1 MAKGKEMSDDDLDA
15 FFDEVEEVEQEI
27 KTKQPDKEKET
38 DASAVSQPDHEDNNE
53 PPSKKVK
60 VEPPLNVEKLKG
72 NVLAGR
78 GTAVISKKAEKSRP
92 NTNEIYQILVPES
105 GRQQPLTQPI
115 NLPTTTSTIPQIPSS
130 LGVGQEDLKVIGKP
144 AVRVAAGKTWV
155 DNILAQFPL
164 NDFRLFVGNLGS
176 DVTEQKLA
184 EAFQSR
190 YPSFAMARIVY
201 DKTTGESKGYG
212 FVSVMDPKDCAKAIR
227 EMNQSWLGSRPIKV
241 QRSDWKERDLKEV
254 RKKQKKRR

>member
-1 MAKGKEMSDDDLDA
+1 MSDDDLDA

-27 KTKQPDKEKET
+27 KIKQQDEGKET
-38 DASAVSQPDHEDNNE
+38 ESSVSQTNKEDKNE
-53 PPSKKVK
+53 PPSKKAKIESQPK
-60 VEPPLNVEKLKG
+60 VETYKDHVPT
-72 NVLAGR
+72 GR
-78 GTAVISKKAEKSRP
+78 GTAVISKKAELTVPSSG
-92 NTNEIYQILVPES
+92 EIYQIIVPES
-105 GRQQPLTQPI
+105 SQQPITQPI
-115 NLPTTTSTIPQIPSS
+115 NLPTTTTLPQISS
-130 LGVGQEDLKVIGKP
+130 GLGAGQENLQLVGKS
-144 AVRVAAGKTWV
+144 AVRRFAAGKVWV
-155 DNILAQFPL
+155 DNVLAQFPK

-184 EAFQSR
+184 EVFQSR

-201 DKTTGESKGYG
+201 DKHTGESKGYG